1 MAEANLGPIGPLTNT
16 FRRAFTKQ
24 GQIEKAAEDQAKAVA
39 AQNELL
45 AQQKYNAQLKA
56 NQGQSPQ
63 GGALNK
69 TYADVGRTQADTA
82 RTEEETA
89 GSKADRA
96 TNPSNRTNSGVTTE
110 LNSRIGNTNLADK
123 QAMDDVAKKQ
133 GYVSYQAMRDSIGDK
148 QAQARLDVELKRA
161 EYGYAGRTDAG
172 GTRARA
178 LGLVQEGKVV
188 AQGMLQNKTP
198 STPESSAYLKAFR
211 AAEADPANDAAI
223 QKLQVARDAMV
234 DAQQKAVDTQALV
247 GKLSAASTGDQKQVA
262 AAHREWESYHSGV
275 IHPEG
280 APPGTFDDPKIK
292 GVIEKL
298 GLTSPAYTKGPG
310 APPAAAPSAGTPA
323 PAPASTWSNP
333 ITNPDKPL
341 SFPTLPHGM
350 QPTDPDAP
358 DSIQEPVKA
367 PAVAAPTPATPSV
380 AGQPELPPGAVVV
393 QPAPPARDLFAQGG
407 IQRAAPEAPGGTD
420 RAIGP
425 KGVETDPLPTDAE
438 PATAVAA
445 ADPYAT
451 DLPPNAL
458 PPIEAPAQW
467 TPTRIAS
474 APAPASQVPFQP
486 QPAAQPVAAAA
497 PVAAADDGIRLGA
510 SEAPQQNSLAQQQQI
525 MQAQQDRAQRE
536 RSGMDAARAQTMAA
550 ILASMNRQRSHA

>member
-1 MAEANLGPIGPLTNT
+1 MAEANLGSAAAVGNT
-16 FRRAFTKQ
+16 FRRMFTPE
-24 GQIEKAAEDQAKAVA
+24 GRAEKAAEDQARAVA
-39 AQNELL
+39 AQNAL
-45 AQQKYNAQLKA
+45 AEQQKYQAQLKA

-161 EYGYAGRTDAG
+161 EYGYAGRTDIA
-172 GTRARA
+172 GTRARG
-178 LGLVQEGKVV
+178 LGLIQEGRLV
-188 AQGMLQNKTP
+188 AQNQLQNKAP
-198 STPESSAYLKAFR
+198 STPESTNYNKALR
-211 AAEADPANDAAI
+211 AAEADPANDGAI
-223 QKLQVARDAMV
+223 QKLQEARDAFY
-234 DAQQKAVDTQALV
+234 DAQQKGVDTQALV
-247 GKLSAASTGDQKQVA
+247 GTLSAAKGGDPA
-262 AAHREWESYHSGV
+262 AVDRAKAMWESYHAM
-275 IHPEG
+275 HPEG
-280 APPGTFDDPKIK
+280 APPGVLK
-292 GVIEKL
+292 GVEPILKAN
-298 GLTSPAYTKGPG
+298 GLSSPAYKAGPG
-310 APPAAAPSAGTPA
+310 APPAAPAAGAPA
-323 PAPASTWSNP
+323 PAPESTWSNP

-438 PATAVAA
+438 PAPAVAA